1 MRVLAPA
8 TSANLGPG
16 FDVFGMALER
26 PWDVIEVREAGEGIR
41 IEAEGFPVPVEPGR
55 NVAEVVAKGVLA
67 RFGLEAGVEIRLEKR
82 IRPMSGLGSSA
93 ASAAG
98 TAFALRELF
107 ELPLENLELVELA
120 LAGEALVSGEAH
132 ADNLAPCIY
141 GGFTIAHPRPLEVEA
156 LEPPGD
162 AAYAILLPEVLVGT
176 RDARAV
182 LPRAVELELCTSN
195 LARASMLVAGVC
207 KGDIGLMGRGMEDRV
222 FEPLRAKLIPH
233 YLGVKE
239 AALKAGAAGV
249 AISGSGPAIMALCDS
264 RKVEAKAVAEA
275 MGEIY
280 ARFGLGY
287 TLHHGRFGAGCRV
300 L

>member
-16 FDVFGMALER
+16 FDVFGIALER
-26 PWDVIEVREAGEGIR
+26 PWDVVEVREAGEGIR
-41 IEAEGFPVPVEPGR
+41 IEADGSPVPVEPER
-55 NVAEVVAKGVLA
+55 NVAGVVAREILA
-67 RFGLEAGVEIRLEKR
+67 RSGLETGVKIRLEKG

-107 ELPLENLELVELA
+107 ELPMGNLELVELA

-141 GGFTIAHPRPLEVEA
+141 GGFTIAHPQPLEVEVF
-156 LEPPGD
+156 EPPGD

-176 RDARAV
+176 REARAI
-182 LPRAVELELCTSN
+182 LPRAVDLKPLTSN

-207 KGDIGLMGRGMEDRV
+207 RRDIGLMGRGMEDRV
-222 FEPLRAKLIPH
+222 FEPLRAGLIPH
-233 YLGVKE
+233 YREVKE
-239 AALKAGAAGV
+239 EALKAGAAGV

-264 RKVEAKAVAEA
+264 RKVEAGAVGEA
-275 MGEIY
+275 MGGIY
-280 ARFGLGY
+280 AGHNRGY
-287 TLHHGRFGAGCRV
+287 TLYHGRFGDGCRA

>member
-16 FDVFGMALER
+16 FDTFGIALER
-26 PWDVIEVREAGEGIR
+26 PWDIIEVREVGEGIR

-55 NVAEVVAKGVLA
+55 NVAEVVARGVLA
-67 RFGLEAGVEIRLEKR
+67 RSGLEAGVEIRLEKR

-107 ELPLENLELVELA
+107 ELPMGNLELVELA

-141 GGFTIAHPRPLEVEA
+141 GGFTIAQTQPLEVET

-162 AAYAILLPEVLVGT
+162 AAYAVLLPEVLVGT
-176 RDARAV
+176 REARAV
-182 LPRAVELELCTSN
+182 LPRAVDLELCTSN

-207 KGDIGLMGRGMEDRV
+207 KGDIRLMGGGMEDRI
-222 FEPLRAKLIPH
+222 FEPLRSGLIPH
-233 YLGVKE
+233 YREVKE
-239 AALKAGAAGV
+239 GALKAGAAGV

-264 RKVEAKAVAEA
+264 RDVDAGAVAEA
-275 MGEIY
+275 MGKVY
-280 ARFGLGY
+280 AGFGLHY
-287 TLHHGRFGAGCRV
+287 TLYHGRFGAGCRV